1 MVKTKKKT
9 KVICAG
15 CGEEIKPN
23 EPAYQL
29 RSGYID
35 EDGDFV
41 RTDLVGQIFHIGKCL
56 DHNPIW

>member
-1 MVKTKKKT
+1 MAKTRRKHEA
-9 KVICAG
+9 ICAG

-41 RTDLVGQIFHIGKCL
+41 RTDLIGQLFHIGGCL
-56 DHNPIW
+56 NSE